1 MKTLGIHGGV
11 TSLQNEASASLLID
25 GRVVSACEE
34 ERFMRLKGGFGLL
47 PLKSI
52 SQCLKE
58 SQLTIKDIDFVVQA
72 GASHADLGER
82 MQS

>member
-52 SQCLKE
+52 KRVMM
-58 SQLTIKDIDFVVQA
+58 QLT
-72 GASHADLGER
+72 
-82 MQS
+82 